1 MKMET
6 IKPINPLVLN
16 FENNK
21 INIFS
26 LNRLKKLNSYNIIF
40 SII

>member
-16 FENNK
+16 FK

-26 LNRLKKLNSYNIIF
+26 LNRLKKLNSYKIIF
-40 SII
+40 LSFK